1 MSNLLTPT
9 DLMRQAM
16 LTTQSY
22 LNSAVLFIDEKFGE
36 GFAKAHPELITGFM
50 KTAAMDFN
58 TCFTRQGLDHLS
70 NDLDRLASAAE
81 ELANGQSSIDS
92 TDIANLCEQMNR
104 SSGDVLEGLTRIS
117 GSVDQF
123 IAPVEEIV
131 TFMPRGKK

>member
-1 MSNLLTPT
+1 MSNQLTPT
-9 DLMRQAM
+9 DLMRQARD
-16 LTTQSY
+16 TAEAYFNQ
-22 LNSAVLFIDEKFGE
+22 AVRIIDEKFGE
-36 GFAKAHPELITGFM
+36 GYAKEHPELITGYM
-50 KTAAMDFN
+50 DTAAQDYN
-58 TCFTRQGLDHLS
+58 TGMMRQGFNHLS

-92 TDIANLCEQMNR
+92 IDIANLCEQMGR